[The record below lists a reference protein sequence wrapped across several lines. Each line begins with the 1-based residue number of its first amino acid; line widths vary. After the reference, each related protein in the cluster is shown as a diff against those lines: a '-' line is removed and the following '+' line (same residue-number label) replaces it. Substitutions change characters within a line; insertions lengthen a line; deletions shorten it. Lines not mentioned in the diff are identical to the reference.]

1 MKDFTK
7 VFLSIS
13 ALALVFVWGRSVGE
27 KSQIEKSEYRD
38 LIRANEELKFAKNE
52 LENLKTKLQN
62 IADQAENKKTDELL
76 AQILQVFLADLG
88 LQIQNKEMIL
98 KKAQHSEAA
107 PAPTLPPTPPRVA
120 EKEPN
125 KEPIEKAEKN
135 YWTQNRL
142 SKLRSSERDL
152 KHSSTEKN
160 IERKLEGVQLKQ
172 IKDLIKISTSVTET
186 ECREFL
192 GAYRGSVKNI
202 NNQYF
207 GSINYELKQMVNT
220 ELKGQVAWYN
230 NQTAITEKLNECG
243 KKIQGLDMRL
253 LELSSSKYLQIYKIK
268 NSNRLGGNFYETL
281 PNGTTKLV
289 GSFIL
294 GRTDQF

>member
-98 KKAQHSEAA
+98 KKAQLAEAITPATATPEA
-107 PAPTLPPTPPRVA
+107 PKIV
-120 EKEPN
+120 EKEKT
-125 KEPIEKAEKN
+125 KEPEEKTEKIF
-135 YWTQNRL
+135 WSKSRL
-142 SKLRSSERDL
+142 NKLRQFERDL
-152 KHSSTEKN
+152 KNSGGAGL
-160 IERKLEGVQLKQ
+160 ERKLENVQLKQ
-172 IKDLIKISTSVTET
+172 IKELVKISSSVSET
-186 ECREFL
+186 ECREYL
-192 GAYRGSVKNI
+192 GAYRGSVRSI

-207 GSINYELKQMVNT
+207 GSINYELKQAANA

-230 NQTAITEKLNECG
+230 NQTAITERLKECG

-253 LELSSSKYLQIYKIK
+253 LELSSTKYLQMYKLK
-268 NSNRLGGNFYETL
+268 SGNRLGGNFYETL

-289 GSFIL
+289 GSFVL
-294 GRTDQF
+294 GRIDQF